1 LSKNDIEQPT
11 PRCGKQHL
19 MAGPAKSNGISTQD
33 PARFIDIS
41 ALVAKSLASKV
52 VWKTP
57 VLKVE
62 NTLF

>member
-1 LSKNDIEQPT
+1 
-11 PRCGKQHL
+11 

-33 PARFIDIS
+33 PACFIDIS